1 MARRSPIV
9 VVLLAVAL
17 CAASPDATAAPL
29 PLSSTSRL
37 VLSVGVVASVGSN
50 PIPPVYLG
58 QPVSSAD
65 AAGSLSLAPQGDQF
79 DLSFTFS
86 IFGDSNPFVLT
97 GSYGSGAVPVTLRI
111 DEISYQSPASGQLP
125 ARVSV
130 GDLML
135 LGSVTGTARGSLTIG
150 SSIVPFTISSA
161 QGWYTDGTPAP
172 YLSGRV
178 GLDRVAL
185 GDDVT
190 GGGVFSGFG
199 AFSAPDVTT
208 VDGVTFGVFVQP
220 EFYTLVYAPEP
231 GSLALLVLAAIPLL
245 WLRSGVG

>member
-1 MARRSPIV
+1 MARRSSIAL
-9 VVLLAVAL
+9 VLAAVAVW
-17 CAASPDATAAPL
+17 AASLDATAAPL
-29 PLSSTSRL
+29 PLTSTARL
-37 VLSVGVVASVGSN
+37 VLTVGVVASVGSN

-58 QPVSSAD
+58 HPVSTAD
-65 AAGSLSLAPQGDQF
+65 AGGSLSLVPQGDQF

-86 IFGDSNPFVLT
+86 IFSDANPLVLM

-130 GDLML
+130 GDLLL

-150 SSIVPFTISSA
+150 SSIVPFTLSTD
-161 QGWYTDGTPAP
+161 QGWYGDGTPAP

-199 AFSAPDVTT
+199 AFSDPNVTT
-208 VDGVTFGVFVQP
+208 VDGVTFGVLVRP

-231 GSLALLVLAAIPLL
+231 GSLALLVFAAVPLL
-245 WLRSGVG
+245 WLRSRVA